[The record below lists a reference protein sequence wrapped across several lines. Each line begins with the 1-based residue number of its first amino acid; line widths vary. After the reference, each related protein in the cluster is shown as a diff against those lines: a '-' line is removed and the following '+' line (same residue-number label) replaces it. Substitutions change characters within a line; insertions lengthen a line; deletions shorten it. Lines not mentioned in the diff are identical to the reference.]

1 MSGVSLSIA
10 FVGGGLATLNPC
22 GFPLLPAFLSFYVGA
37 DEARLPSAPTR
48 AAQGLAA
55 GMLLTAGFL
64 GVFAVVGLPISLGL
78 GAIAPAIPW
87 LGIGIGAT
95 LVLAGLGS
103 VAGVRIA
110 VPTHVGSRV
119 PHARRWTATLT
130 FGAAYGMA
138 SLGCTLPI
146 FLALLGASLTSTGP
160 GGTLAVFAA
169 YGLGMAVVLTA
180 LAVGGALLREG
191 LAGRLRSL
199 LPYAARIAGTL
210 LVVSGGY
217 LVYYWAR
224 IRFGSAATLADDPIV
239 GMVTRYSAR
248 LQSYAAGQGRLFFA
262 GAGVVV
268 AIASVATITRSIRSR
283 RRSSS
288 TAAVVGR

>member
-1 MSGVSLSIA
+1 MSGGSLSIA

-37 DEARLPSAPTR
+37 DEARLPSAATR

-55 GMLLTAGFL
+55 GLLLTAGFL
-64 GVFAVVGLPISLGL
+64 GVFAVVGLPVSLGL

-87 LGIGIGAT
+87 LGLGIGVM
-95 LVLAGLGS
+95 LVLAGLGF

-110 VPTHVGSRV
+110 APFHVGIRV
-119 PHARRWTATLT
+119 PGARRWAATLT
-130 FGAAYGMA
+130 FGAAYGVA

-146 FLALLGASLTSTGP
+146 FLALFGASLASTGP

-180 LAVGGALLREG
+180 LAVGAALLRGG
-191 LAGRLRSL
+191 LARGLGSL
-199 LPYAARIAGTL
+199 LPYAGRIAGTL

-224 IRFGSAATLADDPIV
+224 IRFGAAATLADDPIV
-239 GMVTRYSAR
+239 GVVVRYSAR

-262 GAGVVV
+262 AAGVVV
-268 AIASVATITRSIRSR
+268 TVASVATVTRSIRSR

-288 TAAVVGR
+288 TAAVVGQ